1 MKIIKEL
8 SEMISEEI
16 DDAEK
21 YIRHAIECKDTDR
34 QLANTFAELSN
45 QEMNHMNTLH
55 GEVARIIQEYKD
67 KNGDPPKEM
76 MALGSASYTPRAA
89 ALYHA
94 ANCSAVS
101 RAKPWS
107 LSFHSSQASTTS
119 L

>member
-45 QEMNHMNTLH
+45 QEC
-55 GEVARIIQEYKD
+55 
-67 KNGDPPKEM
+67 
-76 MALGSASYTPRAA
+76 YTIDAEA
-89 ALYHA
+89 ET
-94 ANCSAVS
+94 SAVTAQAMMCS
-101 RAKPWS
+101 RRPA
-107 LSFHSSQASTTS
+107 QAAGRWI
-119 L
+119 

>member
-76 MALGSASYTPRAA
+76 TAVYEYLHKKQID
-89 ALYHA
+89 HA
-94 ANCSAVS
+94 AEVKAM
-101 RAKPWS
+101 
-107 LSFHSSQASTTS
+107 QAMYKGM
-119 L
+119 